1 MVVLGHPIYWR
12 KDAPTCRQTAVH
24 EAVEVA
30 CCRRRLQV
38 ESTSSL
44 PLSLTRFTSFFF
56 FCLHIIPRFDSICF
70 IFSDTVNIIIYYI
83 LYIKSLI
90 FSCSCIF
97 SIFFFFWNLFRLS
110 STYKHKEKTRSYTFA
125 QFSCTLFLNI
135 SILDWMI
142 KMLVQCQKIKI
153 KPRCIISV
161 YVEYKSNGIHLFIIN
176 GHRYCHSANRTAVC
190 STL

>member
-1 MVVLGHPIYWR
+1 MLGHPIYWR

-44 PLSLTRFTSFFF
+44 PLSLMRFTSFFF

-70 IFSDTVNIIIYYI
+70 IFSDTVDIIIYYI
-83 LYIKSLI
+83 LSFL
-90 FSCSCIF
+90 S
-97 SIFFFFWNLFRLS
+97 FFWNLFRLS

-142 KMLVQCQKIKI
+142 KLVQCQKIKI
-153 KPRCIISV
+153 KPRCIISI